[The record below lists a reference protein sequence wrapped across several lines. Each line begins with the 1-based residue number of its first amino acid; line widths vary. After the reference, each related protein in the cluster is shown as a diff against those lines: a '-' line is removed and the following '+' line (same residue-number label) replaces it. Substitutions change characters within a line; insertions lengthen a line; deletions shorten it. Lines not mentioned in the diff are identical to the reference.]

1 MFRFMSLSRRRLL
14 VFGFLPLVAACSS
27 VVPPAPGPNAGLAPP
42 RLTQAGILA
51 AINGA
56 RAANGKPPLRY
67 NMQLEAAARTQAN
80 LMASKDQLSHDL
92 GQNLHTRV
100 VNAGY
105 DGASGENVA
114 GGYRTL
120 DQTIVGWLNSAG
132 HRATLLSTRF
142 EEFGLAVA
150 TVAPGRKSR
159 YGTYWSFIAGGPRSA
174 WLTAEN

>member
-1 MFRFMSLSRRRLL
+1 MSLSRRS
-14 VFGFLPLVAACSS
+14 FLALGALPVLAACSS
-27 VVPPAPGPNAGLAPP
+27 VVPPAPGGNASLAPP
-42 RLTQAGILA
+42 RLTQGAIMA
-51 AINGA
+51 AINGVRA
-56 RAANGKPPLRY
+56 RNGKPPLRY
-67 NMQLEAAARTQAN
+67 NYKLEAAARTQAN

-92 GQNLHTRV
+92 GQSLHTRV

-120 DQTIVGWLNSAG
+120 DQAIEGWLRSPG
-132 HRATLLSTRF
+132 HRATLLSTKF

-150 TVAPGRKSR
+150 TVGGGRKSR

-174 WLTAEN
+174 WLSAEN